1 MGEGNDPA
9 VGMTARRHGVHVAS
23 TGAPEVSEWIKGPSP
38 RIEARVRRDI
48 AFVGL
53 CRRDRPVTIRPSA

>member
-1 MGEGNDPA
+1 MRRRRRVVGYGPA

-38 RIEARVRRDI
+38 RMKLVTGAIRD
-48 AFVGL
+48 G
-53 CRRDRPVTIRPSA
+53 